1 MPLLEIQFLF
11 YSLLTRAFHFPMQ
24 LIVAWVIFGK
34 LYKIVRPL
42 LF

>member
-11 YSLLTRAFHFPMQ
+11 YSLLTSIFHFPLQ
-24 LIVAWVIFGK
+24 FIVAWVIFGK
-34 LYKIVRPL
+34 LYTIVHTL